1 MTKREETIE
10 RLTKGIS
17 PRDKQKLVDFWSGKG
32 SITAAFWRKYQ
43 SQIEEY
49 DRTMKRD
56 SKLEEF
62 LRETRSPYKS
72 RLEISGPGVA
82 ANQGEIKS
90 PLEI

>member
-10 RLTKGIS
+10 RLTKGMS

-62 LRETRSPYKS
+62 LRETGNQYKTPW
-72 RLEISGPGVA
+72 R
-82 ANQGEIKS
+82 
-90 PLEI
+90 

>member
-32 SITAAFWRKYQ
+32 SITATFWRKYQ

-49 DRTMKRD
+49 DRTMKNY

-72 RLEISGPGVA
+72 RLEISEPG
-82 ANQGEIKS
+82 QQPKRKEKHDI
-90 PLEI
+90 

>member
-10 RLTKGIS
+10 RLTKGMS

-49 DRTMKRD
+49 DRIMKTD
-56 SKLEEF
+56 KQLEAFLEE
-62 LRETRSPYKS
+62 TRKQYLTPW
-72 RLEISGPGVA
+72 R
-82 ANQGEIKS
+82 
-90 PLEI
+90 

>member
-10 RLTKGIS
+10 RLTKGMS

-62 LRETRSPYKS
+62 LRETRPHIK
-72 RLEISGPGVA
+72 A
-82 ANQGEIKS
+82 AWR
-90 PLEI
+90 

>member
-10 RLTKGIS
+10 RLTKGMS

-32 SITAAFWRKYQ
+32 SISAAFWRKYQ

-62 LRETRSPYKS
+62 LRETRRPYKS
-72 RLEISGPGVA
+72 RLEISEPG
-82 ANQGEIKS
+82 QQLTRGK
-90 PLEI
+90 

>member
-62 LRETRSPYKS
+62 LRETGTPYKS
-72 RLEISGPGVA
+72 CLEISKPG
-82 ANQGEIKS
+82 QQLTRGK
-90 PLEI
+90 